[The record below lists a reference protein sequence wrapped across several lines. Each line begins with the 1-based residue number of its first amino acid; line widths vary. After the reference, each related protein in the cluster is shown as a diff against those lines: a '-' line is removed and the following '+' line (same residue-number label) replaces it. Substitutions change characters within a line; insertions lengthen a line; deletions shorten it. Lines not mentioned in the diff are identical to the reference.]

1 MTNDTRAAFEAW
13 EKSRGGNLTRHDS
26 GLYANSAMQ
35 GRWTVWQA
43 SRRAALE
50 EAAQVCGM
58 ESVTMAT
65 RDQSRGALHCAA
77 AIRAL
82 ADEGVA

>member
-26 GLYANSAMQ
+26 GHYANSAMQ

-43 SRRAALE
+43 SRRAALA
-50 EAAQVCGM
+50 EAAKVCEDGWHLL
-58 ESVTMAT
+58 T
-65 RDQSRGALHCAA
+65 RHECAD

-82 ADEGVA
+82 ADEGVKL